1 MHVRAGSIVPVGP
14 ELEYTDEKPADP
26 VTLYVYAGADGV
38 FTLYDDD
45 GISNEYEKGASTRIR
60 MTWDDGSKTLTI
72 GAREGSYPGMLAT
85 RTFRVVLV
93 TPESPSPFLGD
104 AASARTVTYDGTAAT
119 VDLAGAEVSAAETRE
134 NRHGD
139 AERSRHGD
147 AENTEKFLVLV
158 GPNFSSAVLSVEWS
172 RIPAA

>member
-1 MHVRAGSIVPVGP
+1 MPVHVRAGSIVPVGP

-119 VDLAGAEVSAAETRE
+119 IDLAGCEV
-134 NRHGD
+134 RHG
-139 AERSRHGD
+139 EFRR
-147 AENTEKFLVLV
+147 VLATICR
-158 GPNFSSAVLSVEWS
+158 GGAVLGVLRGYS
-172 RIPAA
+172 